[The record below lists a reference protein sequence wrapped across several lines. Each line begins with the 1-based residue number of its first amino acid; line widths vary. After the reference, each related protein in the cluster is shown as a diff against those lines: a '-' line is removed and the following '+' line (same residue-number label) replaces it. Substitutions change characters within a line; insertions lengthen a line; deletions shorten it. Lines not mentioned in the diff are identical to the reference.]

1 MNFIKL
7 FIGDY
12 LKKTGALSVQEHGA
26 YFLMLLHY
34 YATEAP
40 MPTGRELYRLLRA
53 ETKQDREAV
62 DFIVSRY
69 WVQTSEG
76 LTHERADEE
85 IRKASHQR
93 EINRE
98 LGKRGGRPKR
108 TESKTESVI
117 EPEPKANPSH
127 SHSQITPS
135 LRSGG
140 ARGTRLSPDWEPSG
154 ETWNEIVAEFD
165 SSDAAAQWMGREL
178 AKFRDYW
185 TAQPGQKG
193 VKADWNATWRNWI
206 RRASEYAE
214 SRRNSGQSPAKPSA
228 VERVRQACNLDD
240 DGFPMGPDD
249 GDLRPQVD
257 QQLRDEADGRV
268 VEAPFRV
275 VSRGD

>member
-76 LTHERADEE
+76 LTHARADEE

-98 LGKRGGRPKR
+98 LGKRGGRPKQ
-108 TESKTESVI
+108 TETKTESVS
-117 EPEPKANPSH
+117 ETEPKANPSH

-135 LRSGG
+135 LRSGV
-140 ARGTRLSPDWEPSG
+140 ARATRLPPDWMPD
-154 ETWNEIVAEFD
+154 VFD
-165 SSDAAAQWMGREL
+165 DWVQGPEL

-185 TAQPGQKG
+185 IAQPGQKG

-206 RRASEYAE
+206 RRASEYE
-214 SRRNSGQSPAKPSA
+214 QSRRDRSQGAAKPSA
-228 VERVRQACNLDD
+228 VERVREACNLDA
-240 DGFPMGPDD
+240 DGFPLGPDD

-257 QQLRDEADGRV
+257 EQLRHEASGNV

-275 VSRGD
+275 VS